1 MFWLERIDS
10 KFCMLLRLGRRS
22 IVPLL
27 AQSQRQRFSKMS
39 QDVVT
44 AYSVAIPEEQSQ
56 SMPGVDKEMK
66 PHLEYT
72 KLEFWNDEGKPSLVE
87 YRGSGK

>member
-1 MFWLERIDS
+1 
-10 KFCMLLRLGRRS
+10 
-22 IVPLL
+22 
-27 AQSQRQRFSKMS
+27 MS
-39 QDVVT
+39 QDIVT
-44 AYSVAIPEEQSQ
+44 AYSVAIPEKQSQ

-66 PHLEYT
+66 PRLEYT

>member
-1 MFWLERIDS
+1 
-10 KFCMLLRLGRRS
+10 MLLRLGRRS

-27 AQSQRQRFSKMS
+27 TRAQQRQRLSKMS
-39 QDVVT
+39 QDIVT
-44 AYSVAIPEEQSQ
+44 AYSVAIPEKQSQ

-66 PHLEYT
+66 PRLEYT